1 MKDLSN
7 YIESLLDVVKKPCVV
22 KYWDNVYYVDIVY
35 DYENSG
41 ILYRYSD
48 VVIKKLVD
56 ETESMLATYLP
67 EITFN
72 VKVKKINIPAKY
84 QNTYTYVSS
93 MEGNN
98 YSAQEFSSY
107 VVSHYPMT
115 YIDNTN

>member
-7 YIESLLDVVKKPCVV
+7 YIESLLDVIKKPCVV
-22 KYWDNVYYVDIVY
+22 KYRDNVYYVDITY
-35 DYENSG
+35 DYGNSVN
-41 ILYRYSD
+41 LYRFGD
-48 VVIKKLVD
+48 FLINNLVD
-56 ETESMLATYLP
+56 KTESMLKTYLP